1 MKKNNIKMQ
10 LTSMNNAIVELSE
23 KKAKKEGLKQ
33 KDVNTIR
40 QNVLYSQPYNNM
52 EVYRTNKIY
61 KTLKNRAEAITND
74 IEELKSSD
82 EEE

>member
-1 MKKNNIKMQ
+1 MKKTNIKMQ
-10 LTSMNNAIVELSE
+10 LTSMNNAIVEFSE